1 MDAGA
6 LALTIIGVLVGGAVL
21 LAIISWLA
29 SFYYF
34 DHR

>member
-1 MDAGA
+1 MDYGLIA
-6 LALTIIGVLVGGAVL
+6 LIIIGVLVGGAAILGL
-21 LAIISWLA
+21 LSWLA